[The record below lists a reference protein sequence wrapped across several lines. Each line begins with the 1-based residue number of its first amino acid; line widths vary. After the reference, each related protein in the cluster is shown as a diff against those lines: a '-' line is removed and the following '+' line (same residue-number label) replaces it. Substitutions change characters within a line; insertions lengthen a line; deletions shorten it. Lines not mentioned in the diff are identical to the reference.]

1 MSTVKN
7 TIIAG
12 SAMGGNCAGS
22 PLVDGGG
29 NLSYPDATCPGLNAD
44 PLLGPLQDNGGP
56 TWTMALG
63 EGSAAIDAAD
73 DAICA
78 APPVNNLDQRSVT
91 RPQGTHC
98 DIGAVEQVQ
107 EPVAVRL
114 STINAG
120 STPGTVAPTAV
131 AGLLLLAL
139 GGCAAWGRRQTQQVG

>member
-1 MSTVKN
+1 ML
-7 TIIAG
+7 
-12 SAMGGNCAGS
+12 S
-22 PLVDGGG
+22 PLWA
-29 NLSYPDATCPGLNAD
+29 NC
-44 PLLGPLQDNGGP
+44 GP

-63 EGSAAIDAAD
+63 PGSAAIDAGV

-78 APPVNNLDQRSVT
+78 VAPVNNLDQRGVT
-91 RPQGTHC
+91 RPQGSHC

-120 STPGTVAPTAV
+120 STPGAVAPTAV

-139 GGCAAWGRRQTQQVG
+139 GGCAAWGRRETQQVG